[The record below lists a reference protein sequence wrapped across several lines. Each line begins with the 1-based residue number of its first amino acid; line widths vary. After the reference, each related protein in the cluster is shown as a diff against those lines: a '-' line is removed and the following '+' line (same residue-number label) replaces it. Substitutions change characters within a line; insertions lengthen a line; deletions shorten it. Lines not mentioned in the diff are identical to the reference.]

1 MSQTPPRLHT
11 SRDDLDRIEQCIA
24 ELDDEARVRV
34 TLDSGARIDGVV
46 SARPT
51 LEVFR
56 DADGSEGHNARLRL
70 DDLAAPDV
78 PHFLW
83 VGEIV
88 GIERLIER

>member
-11 SRDDLDRIEQCIA
+11 SRADLDRIEQRIA

-34 TLDSGARIDGVV
+34 TLTNGARIDGVV

-56 DADGSEGHNARLRL
+56 DTDGSEGHDARLRL

-78 PHFLW
+78 PHFVW
-83 VGEIV
+83 VGEIT
-88 GIERLIER
+88 GIERLIDS